1 MHKFLLRCWFALV
14 LLLQSPI
21 LPASEES
28 ILVTGLTGQVERM
41 VNGGKEPVLLFST
54 LRAEELLLFSPDS
67 RLNLLFEKSGR
78 QETWAG
84 KGRLALHGS
93 KTSTR
98 DLPKPRLKTLDQ
110 KVTKQLFRGPQIL
123 PDGEVKVPRTRS
135 LGTPDALA
143 RLENDYRRMR
153 MEAAA
158 DDLNPEM
165 YRLSALLEMREKER
179 LEQAIK
185 ELPRL
190 YPGNREA
197 DLLASLYKKSMKGLS
212 F

>member
-1 MHKFLLRCWFALV
+1 M

-93 KTSTR
+93 KTSTQ